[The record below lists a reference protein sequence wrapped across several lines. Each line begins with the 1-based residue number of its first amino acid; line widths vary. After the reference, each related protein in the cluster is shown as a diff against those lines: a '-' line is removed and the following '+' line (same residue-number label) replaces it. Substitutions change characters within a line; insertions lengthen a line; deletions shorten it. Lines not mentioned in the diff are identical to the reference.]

1 MTLEPLLVSS
11 PAIQF
16 HVAVA
21 VATLALGLAQFALPK
36 GVTLHRVMGWAWV
49 ALMAA
54 AAASSF
60 WVQTIPGWGRF
71 HPFHLV
77 ALASLLAL
85 PLGVFYA
92 RRGRVG
98 AHRRTMIALFVG
110 GVIVVGLFTLL
121 PGRIMNAVI
130 F

>member
-1 MTLEPLLVSS
+1 MTLEPLAASS

-21 VATLALGLAQFALPK
+21 VGALALGLAQFALPK
-36 GVTLHRVMGWAWV
+36 GVLLHRVMGWTWV
-49 ALMAA
+49 VLMAV

-60 WVQTIPGWGRF
+60 WVQTIPGSGSF

-77 ALASLLAL
+77 ALTALLVL

-92 RRGRVG
+92 RTGRVQ